1 MVEGSPLRAVGSNG
15 SDRNPRMRNLRGL
28 TETMGQPSIFSFHLV
43 CRPGNTFTK
52 SLDLSEDRICCGG
65 PDERV
70 CSAVRILNV
79 VIDFFDQ
86 LLHAAK
92 GPAANGLLCDPVEP
106 DLHLI
111 EPGGIGRSEV
121 YVEPWPCGEPT
132 SNSQMFVR
140 SVIIRD
146 EVHLQVLRYILL
158 NLPEKTQILLVP
170 VTRSTFREHFAAC
183 RVQCSKQRCGS
194 VASII
199 VSHSLHITQSQRQH
213 RLGAF

>member
-52 SLDLSEDRICCGG
+52 SLDLSEDRLCRGG
-65 PDERV
+65 PEERL

-92 GPAANGLLCDPVEP
+92 GPAANGLLRDAVEP

-111 EPGGIGRSEV
+111 EPRGIGRSEV
-121 YVEPWPCGEPT
+121 HMESRLGDEPAFDAR
-132 SNSQMFVR
+132 MFVR
-140 SVIIRD
+140 GVVVHD
-146 EVHLQVLRYILL
+146 DVHL
-158 NLPEKTQILLVP
+158 
-170 VTRSTFREHFAAC
+170 
-183 RVQCSKQRCGS
+183 
-194 VASII
+194 
-199 VSHSLHITQSQRQH
+199 
-213 RLGAF
+213 